1 MRRTSF
7 LAYFVADAA
16 TLANAVC
23 GMLAVLFLVT
33 FIVLRNTSETYPL
46 NYLTLVW
53 VMLLFAAIFDALD
66 GFVARRLK
74 ASSELGK
81 ELDSLSDAVAF
92 GAAPALII
100 AVLNSFG
107 DNIYWLIFS
116 WACAIAYL
124 CCALFRLARFDAEAL
139 PAEKYTHKFK
149 GLPSPTA
156 AGMVAV
162 PVMLYVSLHDKSIL
176 LVKMLY
182 DIFSEVSVVQSANY
196 LTVGLPFLGL
206 LLAYLMISDL
216 EFVHFSAAVKYF
228 KTRTLPL
235 QLQLFYV
242 VILILLTVLMREMIM
257 MFLPLPFFLYG
268 PINYLRIAFKRA
280 GRG

>member
-1 MRRTSF
+1 MKRTPL

-16 TLANAVC
+16 TIANAVC

-33 FIVLRNTSETYPL
+33 FIVLRNTSEIYPL

-53 VMLLFAAIFDALD
+53 VMLLFAAIFDSLD
-66 GFVARRLK
+66 GFLARRLR

-124 CCALFRLARFDAEAL
+124 CCALFRLARFDVESL
-139 PAEKYTHKFK
+139 PAAKYHPKFR

-156 AGMVAV
+156 GGMIAV
-162 PVMLYVSLHDKSIL
+162 PVMLYVSLHDGSIP
-176 LVKMLY
+176 LVNMLWEVFSKGY
-182 DIFSEVSVVQSANY
+182 ILQFSEYLISV
-196 LTVGLPFLGL
+196 LPFMGL
-206 LLAYLMISDL
+206 LLAFLMVSNM
-216 EFVHFSAAVKYF
+216 EFIHFPVVINYF
-228 KTRTLPL
+228 KTRRRPVKLVYL
-235 QLQLFYV
+235 A
-242 VILILLTVLMREMIM
+242 ILILLAVLMREMIV

-268 PINYLRIAFKRA
+268 PINLLRVFFGGKR
-280 GRG
+280 RS